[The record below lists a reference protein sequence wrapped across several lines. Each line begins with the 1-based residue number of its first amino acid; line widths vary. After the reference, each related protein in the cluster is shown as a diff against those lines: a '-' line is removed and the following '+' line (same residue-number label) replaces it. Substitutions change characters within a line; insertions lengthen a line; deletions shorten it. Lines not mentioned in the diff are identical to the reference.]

1 MQLRHA
7 RPLDAKPPTTAEPR
21 HEDEGEW
28 VMMRHMH
35 HLLGKKK
42 SRRCSGSVQALL
54 RLYTG
59 AKASWR

>member
-7 RPLDAKPPTTAEPR
+7 RPLDAKPPSAAEPR

-35 HLLGKKK
+35 HLL
-42 SRRCSGSVQALL
+42 
-54 RLYTG
+54 
-59 AKASWR
+59 